1 MKLEYIGY
9 GLSRVVVCIIFGI
22 ILGSFLRLLNVN
34 NDIATIVAI
43 VFVNILLI
51 YSGYSFA
58 KYPTHKKYVKSLLL
72 SFIISFLFSI
82 IFYFLK
88 SFNITLTLESFLN
101 LFICMSLGVFLHFL
115 RFNIKNKS

>member
-72 SFIISFLFSI
+72 SFIISFF
-82 IFYFLK
+82 IFHYFL
-88 SFNITLTLESFLN
+88 
-101 LFICMSLGVFLHFL
+101 LFKKLQHYPYIGKFFKFIYMYVFRVFLHFL